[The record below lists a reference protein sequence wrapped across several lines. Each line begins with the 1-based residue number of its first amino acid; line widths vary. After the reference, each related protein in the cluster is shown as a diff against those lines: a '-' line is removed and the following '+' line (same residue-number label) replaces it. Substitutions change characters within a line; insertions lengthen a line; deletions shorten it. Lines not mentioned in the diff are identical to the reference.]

1 MLALYNEIF
10 YRPLIN
16 ALIFL
21 YGALPY
27 DDLGLAI
34 IALTIF
40 IRLILYPFVAKSLR
54 AQKALSELQPEISAL
69 QEKHKNNKEEQ
80 AKQLM
85 ELYRARGVNPLSGC
99 LPALIQL
106 PLLFALYHV
115 FSNIAEP
122 SALETLYGFVS
133 RPETVNQIAFGFLD
147 LAKPSIPLAIV
158 AGVSQ
163 FLQGYLMP
171 RHAAGTAG
179 ESQFAHAMQTQTIYF
194 LPIVITVISFKFAA
208 ALPLYWTVLNIMGVL
223 QQEGFFL
230 RRSKKA
236 VAK

>member
-27 DDLGLAI
+27 QDLGLAI

-40 IRLILYPFVAKSLR
+40 IRLVLYPFVAKSLR
-54 AQKALSELQPEISAL
+54 AQKALSELQPELRAL
-69 QEKHKNNKEEQ
+69 QDKHKNNKEEQ

-85 ELYRARGVNPLSGC
+85 ELYRARGVNPLSGG
-99 LPALIQL
+99 LPALIPL
-106 PLLFALYHV
+106 PPLFSLYPV
-115 FSNIAEP
+115 FSPIAEP
-122 SALETLYGFVS
+122 RALEALHSFVS
-133 RPETVNQIAFGFLD
+133 RPEAVDQITFGFLD
-147 LAKPSIPLAIV
+147 LAKPSIPLAII

-171 RHAAGTAG
+171 RHAAGTGG
-179 ESQFAHAMQTQTIYF
+179 E
-194 LPIVITVISFKFAA
+194 
-208 ALPLYWTVLNIMGVL
+208 
-223 QQEGFFL
+223 
-230 RRSKKA
+230 RSE
-236 VAK
+236 